1 MFTSD
6 RTPSI
11 TVLIVGDSLTA
22 GSPGASYTARLKQA
36 FPEWR
41 FRIAGHRGET
51 LIGASNTVRDIL
63 ATTELPN
70 LVILEVGLND
80 VLLPY
85 LSSQHLFW
93 KMRAGLTEHRD
104 SPPIQNPRV
113 FSRQYIR
120 MVRWIKN
127 EGVGQIIVTTL
138 PCLGEDLN
146 SPLNRLRE
154 KYNKAIRSLAKHE
167 MVSLADVGSRFD
179 ETLRRVGSPN
189 GYLPS
194 GWIGWFDKWITRDE
208 KKTDQLSRRRK
219 LLLTID
225 GVHLNRKGA
234 DLFANTVIKALRGG
248 AMKHYFTLE
257 EANAALKVIR
267 PLMNEILE
275 IRRLILEKQP
285 EIWPTLEKAA
295 GNGGS
300 RAASEVVQDFD
311 RLDSLVHQI
320 QDTGAIIKDINSG
333 LLDFLAIREGR
344 EVYLC
349 WQYDEDE
356 IRYWHELDA
365 GFAGRQLI

>member
-1 MFTSD
+1 
-6 RTPSI
+6 
-11 TVLIVGDSLTA
+11 LIVGDSLTL
-22 GSPGASYTARLKQA
+22 GSPGASYTARLRQA
-36 FPEWR
+36 FPDWR
-41 FRIAGHRGET
+41 FRIVGRSGET

-63 ATTELPN
+63 STSLPN
-70 LVILEVGLND
+70 LVILEIGLND

-85 LSSQHLFW
+85 LSSQNLIWRLKASMVEQH
-93 KMRAGLTEHRD
+93 GN
-104 SPPIQNPRV
+104 PPTQNPRV

-120 MVRWIKN
+120 TVRWIKN
-127 EGVGQIIVTTL
+127 AGVGQIIVTTL

-167 MVSLADVGSRFD
+167 MVSLADVGGKFD
-179 ETLRRVGSPN
+179 ETLRRSGRSSA
-189 GYLPS
+189 YLPS
-194 GWIGWFDKWITRDE
+194 AWIGWLDKWVARDE
-208 KKTDQLSRRRK
+208 RRADSLSQRRK

-234 DLFANTVIKALRGG
+234 DLFADTVIKALRGG

-257 EANAALKVIR
+257 EANMALKVIR
-267 PLMNEILE
+267 PLMNEVLE
-275 IRRLILEKQP
+275 IRQVILEKQP

-320 QDTGAIIKDINSG
+320 QDTGAIIKDINTG
-333 LLDFLAIREGR
+333 LLDFLAFREGR

-356 IRYWHELDA
+356 IRYWHEIDA